1 MDMEYNTEWYRE
13 YRLCPVWD
21 RGFSFTGDSLYSAE
35 R

>member
-21 RGFSFTGDSLYSAE
+21 RGFSFTEPHIL